1 MATGRKTSP
10 CPILFAFYSV
20 DEFEEPYNWIG
31 LSAVNVNSEN
41 LRLYA
46 QVCHQN
52 GKCGNFRLLLCRVCR
67 GRHGLVRKCVPHV
80 QHDYF
85 LLCVHVV
92 VKTLNWKF
100 HVVVWLTTSKNCS
113 KVRAARAARLF
124 FPTRPI
130 KFLIYGH
137 VVTVSVVDAKTPY

>member
-1 MATGRKTSP
+1 MMMATGRKTSP
-10 CPILFAFYSV
+10 CPILFAFYNV

-52 GKCGNFRLLLCRVCR
+52 GKCGNFRLLFCR

-130 KFLIYGH
+130 KFLIYGL
-137 VVTVSVVDAKTPY
+137 VVTVSVVGAKTPY